1 MLKPTRNRI
10 DLEQMLHPACG
21 YDHPSQLLQESDLT
35 LNEKRAVLAAWASDA
50 CAVEAE
56 PALRLAPGGRRVPVD
71 DILQALRELDRQA
84 GWQSTTRAG
93 RYRKAV
99 REHRR
104 AAQFRVLDRRAARSP
119 QSEGRAAP

>member
-1 MLKPTRNRI
+1 MEPSQNRI

-21 YDHPSQLLQESDLT
+21 YDHPRQVLQDSDLT
-35 LNEKRAVLAAWASDA
+35 SNEKRTVLAAWASDA

-56 PALRLAPGGRRVPVD
+56 PALRLAPGGRRVHVD
-71 DILQALRELDRQA
+71 DILQALRELDRQV
-84 GWQSTTRAG
+84 GWAATTRAG

-104 AAQFRVLDRRAARSP
+104 GAQFRLLDGRAARSP

>member
-1 MLKPTRNRI
+1 MMEQSQNRI

-21 YDHPSQLLQESDLT
+21 YDHPSQVLQESDLT

-50 CAVEAE
+50 CAVEEE
-56 PALRLAPGGRRVPVD
+56 PALRLALGGRRVPVD
-71 DILQALRELDRQA
+71 DILKALRELDRQA
-84 GWQSTTRAG
+84 GWQATTRAA

-99 REHRR
+99 RDHRR
-104 AAQFRVLDRRAARSP
+104 AAQFPGLDGRAAGSP

>member
-1 MLKPTRNRI
+1 MMEPRQNRI

-21 YDHPSQLLQESDLT
+21 YDQPSHVLQDSDLT
-35 LNEKRAVLAAWASDA
+35 LNEKRTVLAAWASDA

-84 GWQSTTRAG
+84 GWQSTIRAG

-99 REHRR
+99 R
-104 AAQFRVLDRRAARSP
+104 APTSGAIPNLGWARGQKS
-119 QSEGRAAP
+119 SV